1 MDSKVELKIDDSKL
15 GQTNVPDLLD
25 NDKQYTICC
34 SRSSVGF
41 IKFSSTFIISLGI
54 LIFSFIMI
62 GLNPGRDNTIYFS
75 LISAIMTLFIP
86 SPEIHR

>member
-1 MDSKVELKIDDSKL
+1 MGAIPKYFLYARKSTEDD
-15 GQTNVPDLLD
+15 
-25 NDKQYTICC
+25 DKQYKICC

-86 SPEIHR
+86 SPEIHGKV

>member
-1 MDSKVELKIDDSKL
+1 MEKVELKVEPIQEQPFK
-15 GQTNVPDLLD
+15 NEE
-25 NDKQYTICC
+25 DKQYTICC
-34 SRSSVGF
+34 SHSSRDF

-62 GLNPGRDNTIYFS
+62 GLNPGKDNTIYFS

-86 SPEIHR
+86 SPEIHK